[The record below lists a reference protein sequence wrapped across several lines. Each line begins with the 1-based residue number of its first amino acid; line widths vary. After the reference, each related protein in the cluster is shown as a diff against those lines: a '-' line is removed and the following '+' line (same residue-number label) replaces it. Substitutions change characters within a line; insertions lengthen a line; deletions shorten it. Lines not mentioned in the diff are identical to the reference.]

1 MKIAHLTTVDL
12 SLRYL
17 LFPQLRAVV
26 DQGGEALG
34 ISAPGPWV
42 ADLEAA
48 GIRHVPLLASTRGM
62 NPGRDVRAAIQLWRI
77 LRREEPDILHTHNPK
92 PGLYG
97 RILGRLAGIPIVV
110 NTVHGLYATPQ
121 DPLPKRAL
129 IYGLEAIASRFSD
142 SELVQSR
149 EDLELMLRLRIA
161 PRDRTHFLGNGV
173 DLTRLDPSRFDQEHR
188 DRIREQLGI
197 GTDQVLVGM
206 VARLVV
212 EKGFLE
218 LFEAARSLNSGYRIV
233 CIGPH
238 DPDKPDGLD
247 ESVVEE
253 AEARGIRFL
262 GMRNDLDELYPAMDL
277 LVLPSHR
284 EGFPRAAME
293 GAAMGIPVIASNIRG
308 CREVVE
314 HDANGLLVP
323 VRDPQALAAAIVELG
338 EDPDRRKAMSQVAR
352 RRAEER
358 FDERKVVAIVMETYR
373 ELSRRM
379 GLGLF
384 DDVDT
389 GAVTLRD
396 ARTSDANALA
406 GLHIRAIPGF
416 LPRLGRRFMRL
427 LYRALATSPE
437 AVVLIADDGKGPVG
451 FIAGVVDT
459 GRFYRRFLIRHGLS
473 ALLATLPRL
482 TRPRMVRK
490 GWETLRYGATGSGT
504 PAELLAMAVAP
515 GARGA
520 GLGTTLGLRFLEEMS
535 SRGVDRVKVVV
546 GSDNSA
552 AIAAYH
558 KLGFRNASPVEVHSH
573 ETSLEL
579 TWPA

>member
-17 LFPQLRAVV
+17 LFPQLRAAV

-42 ADLEAA
+42 AELEAA
-48 GIRHVPLLASTRGM
+48 GIHHVPLLASTRGM
-62 NPGRDVRAAIQLWRI
+62 NPGRDVRAAVQLWRI

-97 RILGRLAGIPIVV
+97 RILGRLAGVPIVV
-110 NTVHGLYATPQ
+110 NTVHGLYATPE
-121 DPLPKRAL
+121 DPLAKRAL

-149 EDLELMLRLRIA
+149 EDHELMLRWRIA
-161 PRDRTHFLGNGV
+161 PRNRTHLLGNGV
-173 DLTRLDPSRFDQEHR
+173 DLTRFDANRFDHEHR
-188 DRIREQLGI
+188 DRTREQLGV
-197 GTDQVLVGM
+197 GSDQVLVGM
-206 VARLVV
+206 VGRLVA
-212 EKGFLE
+212 EKGFPE
-218 LFEAARSLNSGYRIV
+218 LFEAARSLDSRYRIV

-238 DPDKPDGLD
+238 DPDKPDGL
-247 ESVVEE
+247 EE
-253 AEARGIRFL
+253 GILDQARARGIRFL
-262 GMRNDLDELYPAMDL
+262 GMRTDLDALYPAMDL

-293 GAAMGIPVIASNIRG
+293 AAAMGIPVIASDIRG

-338 EDPDRRKAMSQVAR
+338 EDPPRRKAMSLAAR
-352 RRAEER
+352 RRAEEH
-358 FDERKVVAIVMETYR
+358 FDERQVVAIVMATYR

-384 DDVDT
+384 DDVEM
-389 GAVTLRD
+389 GEVKLRD
-396 ARTSDANALA
+396 ATLSDADALA

-437 AVVLIADDGKGPVG
+437 AVVLVADDGNGPVG
-451 FIAGVVDT
+451 FVAGVIDT

-473 ALLATLPRL
+473 ALLAALPRL
-482 TRPRMVRK
+482 VRPAVLRK
-490 GWETLRYGATGSGT
+490 GWETLRYGATGSGA

-515 GARGA
+515 GARDA
-520 GLGTTLGLRFLEEMS
+520 GLGTTLGSSFLEEMS
-535 SRGVDRVKVVV
+535 RRGVDRVKVVV
-546 GSDNSA
+546 GSDNSR

-558 KLGFRNASPVEVHSH
+558 KMGFRNAIPVEVHSR
-573 ETSLEL
+573 EASVEL

>member
-1 MKIAHLTTVDL
+1 MKVAHLTTVDL

-26 DQGGEALG
+26 DQGGETLG

-42 ADLEAA
+42 AELEAA
-48 GIRHVPLLASTRGM
+48 GVRHVPLPTSTRGM
-62 NPGRDVRAAIQLWRI
+62 NPGRDVRAAVQLWRI

-97 RILGRLAGIPIVV
+97 RILGRLAGVPMVV

-142 SELVQSR
+142 GELVQSR
-149 EDLELMLRLRIA
+149 EDLELMLRWRIA
-161 PRDRTHFLGNGV
+161 PRNRTHFLGNGV
-173 DLTRLDPSRFDQEHR
+173 DLTRFDPNRFDQEHR
-188 DRIREQLGI
+188 DRVREQLGI

-206 VARLVV
+206 VGRLVA

-218 LFEAARSLNSGYRIV
+218 LFEAARSLDSHYRIV

-238 DPDKPDGLD
+238 DPDKPDGLE
-247 ESVVEE
+247 ESILHD
-253 AEARGIRFL
+253 ARARGIGFL
-262 GMRNDLDELYPAMDL
+262 GMRTDLDELYPAMDL

-314 HDANGLLVP
+314 HDANGLLVA
-323 VRDPQALAAAIVELG
+323 VRNPQALAAAIMALG
-338 EDPDRRKAMSQVAR
+338 EDAARRKAMSQTAR
-352 RRAEER
+352 RRAEEH

-373 ELSRRM
+373 KLARRM

-384 DDVDT
+384 DDVDAE
-389 GAVTLRD
+389 AVTLRS
-396 ARTSDANALA
+396 ARPSDADALA

-416 LPRLGRRFMRL
+416 LPRLGRRLMRL
-427 LYRALATSPE
+427 LYRALANSPD
-437 AVVLIADDGKGPVG
+437 AVVLVADDGKGPIG
-451 FIAGVVDT
+451 FIAGVIDT
-459 GRFYRRFLIRHGLS
+459 GRFYRRFLTRYGLS
-473 ALLATLPRL
+473 ALMATLPKL
-482 TRPRMVRK
+482 ANPWIVRK
-490 GWETLRYGATGSGT
+490 GWETLRYGATGSET
-504 PAELLAMAVAP
+504 PAELLAMAVVPA
-515 GARGA
+515 ARGV
-520 GLGTTLGLRFLEEMS
+520 GLGTTLGSRFLEEMS

-546 GSDNSA
+546 GADNSG
-552 AIAAYH
+552 AIAAYS
-558 KLGFRNASPVEVHSH
+558 KIGFRNAIPVEVHSH
-573 ETSLEL
+573 EASVEL